1 MTSYES
7 FLPFVQ
13 PRVPTCP
20 RETCLHHIRQ
30 AAIEFCE
37 RTLVWQ
43 EDLDTLLADGF
54 STSYALALDDQVALS
69 KLLEVWVQDSTTAR
83 PVRYDTAT
91 PAEGRDAERSGSTGN
106 KAWMLD
112 RATLGIWPAP
122 IVDAAIDVTAALKPS
137 QASYSFP
144 EILFEHHARQ
154 IAHGAL
160 AELFDLGEW
169 ADSMKAA
176 TERGKFEDAI
186 AGAARGAEKGNAK
199 RRRCAAERFL

>member
-20 RETCLHHIRQ
+20 IVTCLHHIRQ
-30 AAIEFCE
+30 AAIEFCD
-37 RTLVWQ
+37 RTQVWQ
-43 EDLDTLLADGF
+43 EDLDTLLGDGF
-54 STSYALALDDQVALS
+54 STSYALAIDDQVAVA
-69 KLLEVWVQDSTTAR
+69 KLLEVWVQDSATASR
-83 PVRYDTAT
+83 VQYDNAA
-91 PAEGRDAERSGSTGN
+91 PAEGRDAERNGSTGN
-106 KAWMLD
+106 KAWMVD

-122 IVDAAIDVTAALKPS
+122 ILDAAIDVTATLKPS

-154 IAHGAL
+154 IASGAL
-160 AELFDLGEW
+160 AELFALGEW
-169 ADSMKAA
+169 ADDVKAA

-186 AGAARGAEKGNAK
+186 ASESRATEKGNAK